1 MARGRK
7 GFYLAASAATSAAAS
22 VTASAAAS
30 AAAQLA
36 TAGSGGGGVLRDIAR
51 KSELLRIS
59 RCSSAL

>member
-7 GFYLAASAATSAAAS
+7 VFYLAASAAASA
-22 VTASAAAS
+22 TASAAAS
-30 AAAQLA
+30 AAARPA
-36 TAGSGGGGVLRDIAR
+36 TAGSGGSGVLRDIAR